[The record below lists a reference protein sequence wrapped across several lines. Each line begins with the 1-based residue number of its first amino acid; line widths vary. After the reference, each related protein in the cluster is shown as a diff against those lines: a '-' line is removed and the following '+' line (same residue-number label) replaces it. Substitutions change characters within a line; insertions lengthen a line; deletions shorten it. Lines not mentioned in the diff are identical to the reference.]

1 MMKNIFKI
9 FLGIALALN
18 STSCED
24 EKRDTWLN
32 SMVPYNMIIGIFDE
46 DGNNLLSESA
56 EGNWLYAPIS
66 ISINDYPKNLD
77 WECFRP
83 QQAWPWVN
91 IDPTTGAETSGLG
104 EWAGIIRTDRNT
116 PIAPTEEMVDSYAIM
131 ISEPLFPD
139 EKNEVYLNF
148 LELNQVVQIEFGS
161 YLADRESPDGK
172 KYSCYVNGIGNPV
185 DDSNY
190 IIPVRIVLPH
200 RATLPQGE

>member
-24 EKRDTWLN
+24 EKKDTWLN

-56 EGNWLYAPIS
+56 EGTWLYAPIS

-91 IDPTTGAETSGLG
+91 IDPHYRS
-104 EWAGIIRTDRNT
+104 
-116 PIAPTEEMVDSYAIM
+116 
-131 ISEPLFPD
+131 
-139 EKNEVYLNF
+139 
-148 LELNQVVQIEFGS
+148 
-161 YLADRESPDGK
+161 
-172 KYSCYVNGIGNPV
+172 
-185 DDSNY
+185 
-190 IIPVRIVLPH
+190 
-200 RATLPQGE
+200 